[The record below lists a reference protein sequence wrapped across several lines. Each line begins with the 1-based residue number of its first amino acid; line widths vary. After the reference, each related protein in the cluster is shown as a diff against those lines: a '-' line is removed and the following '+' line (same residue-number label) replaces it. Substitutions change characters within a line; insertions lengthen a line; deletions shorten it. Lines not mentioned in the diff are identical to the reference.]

1 MKIVLSNY
9 YIVIAV
15 VSEILIQVC
24 NCDSQP
30 LYIKATVLCCRHVA
44 MVAFCYHTYH
54 TFDAKNKRLK

>member
-30 LYIKATVLCCRHVA
+30 LYIKATVLCCRHIA
-44 MVAFCYHTYH
+44 MVAFCYHT
-54 TFDAKNKRLK
+54 FDATNKRLK